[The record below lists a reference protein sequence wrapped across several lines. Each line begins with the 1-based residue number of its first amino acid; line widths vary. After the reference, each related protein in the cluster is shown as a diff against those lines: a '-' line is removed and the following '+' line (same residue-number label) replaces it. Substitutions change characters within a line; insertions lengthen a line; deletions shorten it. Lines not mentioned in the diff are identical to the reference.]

1 MTERTFL
8 STQVQVKRLRV
19 SNDQGEFLPMKTLS
33 GRSAPRCD
41 KDHAENDGEYLKRFG
56 DNVV

>member
-1 MTERTFL
+1 MTEGTFP
-8 STQVQVKRLRV
+8 STRVQVKRLRV

-41 KDHAENDGEYLKRFG
+41 KDQKMT
-56 DNVV
+56 VST